1 MLFIHILYT
10 FFLKFYFLKQN
21 YPLFS
26 PDPHNIKWLP
36 SYYYGP
42 KPFYGFLPRGET
54 NGCEVNF
61 TEFKLMA
68 TLSLKERSLARQLAK
83 RPYYSYGTTSVA
95 RLLGIKKVDLV
106 ALAKSLGDKTGDQ
119 VQRSTPILA

>member
-1 MLFIHILYT
+1 MRALNVKLPD
-10 FFLKFYFLKQN
+10 LKVHRSSHGSATQN
-21 YPLFS
+21 LLVYRV
-26 PDPHNIKWLP
+26 
-36 SYYYGP
+36 YE
-42 KPFYGFLPRGET
+42 FLPRGET

-83 RPYYSYGTTSVA
+83 RPWYSYGTTSVA
-95 RLLGIKKVDLV
+95 RLLGIKKTDLV

-119 VQRSTPILA
+119 VQRSTN